1 MYLIFLAFNTEIC
14 QVRIDFLSLTL
25 AQPNADGVCIYDAL
39 TITGGGSQ
47 VPIICGENSG
57 QHVYVDFNGN
67 DTINIVIATSSSVS
81 LGRSWILKVTQ
92 IGCACPTRGKL

>member
-1 MYLIFLAFNTEIC
+1 M
-14 QVRIDFLSLTL
+14 
-25 AQPNADGVCIYDAL
+25 CIYDAL

-67 DTINIVIATSSSVS
+67 DTINMVIATSSSLS
-81 LGRSWILKVTQ
+81 FGRSWILKVTQ
-92 IGCACPTRGKL
+92 IGCACPTRGT